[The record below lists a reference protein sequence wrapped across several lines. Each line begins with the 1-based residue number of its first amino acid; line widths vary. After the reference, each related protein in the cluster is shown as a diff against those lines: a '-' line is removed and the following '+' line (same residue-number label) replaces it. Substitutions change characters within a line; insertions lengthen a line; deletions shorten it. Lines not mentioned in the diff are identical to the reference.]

1 MSSWKGEEELKGALS
16 SLATAKGV
24 SANRIKGATVACM
37 KWSKEYKRVVH
48 AVENVMWKADV
59 EHRLAYMYLI
69 DALIRA
75 SQTKFGDDKD
85 HFAKR
90 FGLHMHH
97 TLSACRKV
105 PDDHKSNVKKVVV
118 EWKKRGV
125 YTAQEIE
132 EAGGADFLGDGP
144 LDSGDRPPPSKEKI
158 SSLLDSLQK
167 LKQQHQQ
174 DAPPATDRD
183 QPPRKESPPR
193 HQYDIMSASAYQQRP
208 SPSQPKPRYADP
220 SSASSQSSSRFEAA
234 PNRYPDDMPTPSSRF
249 DQPST
254 SRFNQP
260 PPPNSRFDQPPQQ
273 GTSRFDQPTQQANS
287 RFDQPPQQGSS
298 RFDQPPQQSSSRFD
312 QNQANSRFDQ
322 PQGVNSRRFD
332 QPPSNTRFD
341 APPNPSFA
349 RFDQPPSGPFNAL
362 PPKHQEFGYPPPRSD
377 GSLLGRNPPGQ
388 ETLKRARSRSRS
400 RSPNKRRGPCR
411 DFQMGR
417 CSRGNQCRFAHDGDV
432 PSNHGPPPPM
442 ASILPSPQSTMPPPF
457 LGKPPQLKTRLCNTF
472 PNCRFGDRCNFAHGE
487 RELGT
492 IGGGSTDGFLN
503 KSLPPQFLRQPSP
516 SPFLQGHHPP
526 HPMHMMMMAGM
537 PMMNPINNT
546 IPSTCTPMAPPHHT
560 PMAHHTPTE
569 PNQPPRQRRSRWED
583 KKPSAPTTS
592 SHQDQAKRHDD
603 PPQRKLDVDDEP
615 AEDTAPA
622 PEFTLEYD
630 DDN

>member
-208 SPSQPKPRYADP
+208 SPSQPEPRYADP
-220 SSASSQSSSRFEAA
+220 SSASSQ
-234 PNRYPDDMPTPSSRF
+234 
-249 DQPST
+249 
-254 SRFNQP
+254 
-260 PPPNSRFDQPPQQ
+260 
-273 GTSRFDQPTQQANS
+273 
-287 RFDQPPQQGSS
+287 
-298 RFDQPPQQSSSRFD
+298 
-312 QNQANSRFDQ
+312 
-322 PQGVNSRRFD
+322 
-332 QPPSNTRFD
+332 
-341 APPNPSFA
+341 
-349 RFDQPPSGPFNAL
+349 
-362 PPKHQEFGYPPPRSD
+362 
-377 GSLLGRNPPGQ
+377 
-388 ETLKRARSRSRS
+388 SRSRS

-417 CSRGNQCRFAHDGDV
+417 CSRGNQC
-432 PSNHGPPPPM
+432 
-442 ASILPSPQSTMPPPF
+442 
-457 LGKPPQLKTRLCNTF
+457 
-472 PNCRFGDRCNFAHGE
+472 
-487 RELGT
+487 
-492 IGGGSTDGFLN
+492 
-503 KSLPPQFLRQPSP
+503 
-516 SPFLQGHHPP
+516 
-526 HPMHMMMMAGM
+526 
-537 PMMNPINNT
+537 
-546 IPSTCTPMAPPHHT
+546 
-560 PMAHHTPTE
+560 
-569 PNQPPRQRRSRWED
+569 
-583 KKPSAPTTS
+583 
-592 SHQDQAKRHDD
+592 
-603 PPQRKLDVDDEP
+603 
-615 AEDTAPA
+615 
-622 PEFTLEYD
+622 
-630 DDN
+630 

>member
-193 HQYDIMSASAYQQRP
+193 HQYDIMSASAPIQRLLP
-208 SPSQPKPRYADP
+208 VLVAVP
-220 SSASSQSSSRFEAA
+220 QSI
-234 PNRYPDDMPTPSSRF
+234 
-249 DQPST
+249 
-254 SRFNQP
+254 
-260 PPPNSRFDQPPQQ
+260 
-273 GTSRFDQPTQQANS
+273 TQQTPRPLS
-287 RFDQPPQQGSS
+287 RLSNGSVQSGQP
-298 RFDQPPQQSSSRFD
+298 
-312 QNQANSRFDQ
+312 
-322 PQGVNSRRFD
+322 
-332 QPPSNTRFD
+332 
-341 APPNPSFA
+341 
-349 RFDQPPSGPFNAL
+349 
-362 PPKHQEFGYPPPRSD
+362 
-377 GSLLGRNPPGQ
+377 
-388 ETLKRARSRSRS
+388 
-400 RSPNKRRGPCR
+400 
-411 DFQMGR
+411 
-417 CSRGNQCRFAHDGDV
+417 
-432 PSNHGPPPPM
+432 
-442 ASILPSPQSTMPPPF
+442 MP
-457 LGKPPQLKTRLCNTF
+457 
-472 PNCRFGDRCNFAHGE
+472 
-487 RELGT
+487 
-492 IGGGSTDGFLN
+492 
-503 KSLPPQFLRQPSP
+503 
-516 SPFLQGHHPP
+516 
-526 HPMHMMMMAGM
+526 
-537 PMMNPINNT
+537 
-546 IPSTCTPMAPPHHT
+546 
-560 PMAHHTPTE
+560 